1 MEKIMKYIAIC
12 IMTVLVFVGI
22 AGSQD
27 TAVGF
32 SPIVNEV
39 SVYQNSSDD
48 GDNLGQTLQIV
59 SINEIKV
66 GVAFNLEFTAD
77 FNRKLT
83 PGKDR
88 DYYLE
93 IGLVKPVWRR
103 LSVNYQRIHGT
114 FMAEP
119 VNQFGLRWSF

>member
-1 MEKIMKYIAIC
+1 MKYAVMSIVT
-12 IMTVLVFVGI
+12 MLSLVNS
-22 AGSQD
+22 ASSQD
-27 TAVGF
+27 SALGVT
-32 SPIVNEV
+32 PIVNEV

-59 SINEIKV
+59 SINEIKM
-66 GVAFNLEFTAD
+66 GVTFNLEFTAD

-83 PGKDR
+83 PGKDS

-93 IGLVKPVWRR
+93 IGLVKPVWRD

-119 VNQFGLRWSF
+119 VNQFGVRWSF

>member
-1 MEKIMKYIAIC
+1 MKYVVMS
-12 IMTVLVFVGI
+12 IMTMLSFVSS

-27 TAVGF
+27 SALGVT
-32 SPIVNEV
+32 PIVNEV

-59 SINEIKV
+59 SINEIKM
-66 GVAFNLEFTAD
+66 GFTFNLEFTAD

-93 IGLVKPVWRR
+93 IGLVKPVWRD

-119 VNQFGLRWSF
+119 VNQFGVRWSF